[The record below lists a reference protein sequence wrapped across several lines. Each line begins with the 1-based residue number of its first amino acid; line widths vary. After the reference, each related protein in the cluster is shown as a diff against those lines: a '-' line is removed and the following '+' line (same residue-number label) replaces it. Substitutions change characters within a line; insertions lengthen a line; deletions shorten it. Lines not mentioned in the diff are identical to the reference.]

1 MRFFSLFVA
10 KFAQASG
17 IGWMFLG
24 LYAGIVRGSLK
35 WEWILFFAGLILFG
49 LGYAFERILIKTS
62 R

>member
-1 MRFFSLFVA
+1 MA

-17 IGWMFLG
+17 MGWMFLG

-35 WEWILFFAGLILFG
+35 WEWILFFVGLILFG
-49 LGYAFERILIKTS
+49 LGYALERVLMKTQ